1 VGILR
6 SQRARG
12 ESGAAAVEFALLLP
26 LFAMLTFGIITFGFA
41 FERWLSV
48 TAAAREASRF
58 AATYPIPDGASETE
72 WKDAVI
78 GVAAEAADITLT
90 GPSATPTSSYG
101 ICVSFANHSSTPGNF
116 DTIAPGNSKRW
127 TAGTLLPS
135 GGNTTPCDSSSLPDN
150 RVTVA
155 IARDAELNWFFVETG
170 TIVSGENT
178 SRYEPRLE

>member
-58 AATYPIPDGASETE
+58 AATYPIPAGGEAE

-78 GVAAEAADITLT
+78 GVAAEAAGITLT
-90 GPSATPTSSYG
+90 GANATPTSTYG
-101 ICVSFANHSSTPGNF
+101 ICVSFANHLSTVGDFDTVTPG
-116 DTIAPGNSKRW
+116 ISKRW
-127 TAGTLLPS
+127 TTGTILPPGDGS
-135 GGNTTPCDSSSLPDN
+135 TPCDTSSLPDN
-150 RVTVA
+150 RVSIA
-155 IARDAELNWFFVETG
+155 IARGAELNWFFVQTG